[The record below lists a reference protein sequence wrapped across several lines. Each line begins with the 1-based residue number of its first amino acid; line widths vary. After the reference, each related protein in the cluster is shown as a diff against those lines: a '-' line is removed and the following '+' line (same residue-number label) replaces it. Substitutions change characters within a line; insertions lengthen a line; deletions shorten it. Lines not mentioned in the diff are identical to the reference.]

1 MKRTLRLAAGLLAV
15 LAAVCASARPAR
27 AGDAGV
33 SAAPHGP
40 PVKVVVG
47 AYVNRV
53 TQMSLRENH
62 FDVDFYVW
70 FRWTGGD
77 KDFDPLKTFDV
88 ANGAITQRTGEVH
101 EEHKDFRYASCRIDA
116 EITQFF
122 DVSRFPFDDHVLRI
136 EIEDTQSEAEFL
148 EYVAD
153 TANSKVSPEAQVP
166 GWTMGTPTAEVVP
179 HRYGTNY
186 GNVDLETGD
195 ASVYSEYAF
204 SIPLARSGVG
214 YFAKL
219 FFGLFIAVGIALL
232 ALKIKPT
239 DLDPRFGLPV
249 GSIFAAV
256 GSLYVVTSQLPD
268 TNAITLSDRLHILA
282 FAVIFVTLV
291 ESTMSLHRW
300 SGGDDEGSKRL
311 DRLAFRGLTVFYLVG
326 AALAVWLS

>member
-1 MKRTLRLAAGLLAV
+1 MKRSLRLAASVVAV
-15 LAAVCASARPAR
+15 LVAAFVLTFARPAL
-27 AGDAGV
+27 AGDA
-33 SAAPHGP
+33 SAPPAAPI
-40 PVKVVVG
+40 KVVVG

-53 TQMSLRENH
+53 TEMSLRENH
-62 FDVDFYVW
+62 FNVDFYVW

-88 ANGAITQRTGEVH
+88 ANGSITQRTGEVH
-101 EEHKDFRYASCRIDA
+101 EEHKDFHYASCRIDA

-122 DVSRFPFDDHVLRI
+122 DVSRFPFDDHVLSI
-136 EIEDTQSEAEFL
+136 EIEDTQSEAEFV

-153 TANSKVSPEAQVP
+153 TENSSVSPQAQVP
-166 GWTMGTPTAEVVP
+166 GWTIVGPSAVVVP
-179 HRYGTNY
+179 HRYATNY
-186 GNVDLETGD
+186 GNIDLATGN
-195 ASVYSEYAF
+195 ASVYSEFAL
-204 SIPLARSGVG
+204 SIPLKRAGIG

-232 ALKIKPT
+232 ALHIKPT

-268 TNAITLSDRLHILA
+268 TNIITLSDRLHILA

-291 ESTMSLHRW
+291 ESTISLHRW
-300 SGGDDEGSKRL
+300 SAGDEEGSRRM
-311 DRLAFRGLTVFYLVG
+311 DRLTFRGMTAFYVVG
-326 AALAVWLS
+326 AVLAVLVS

>member
-1 MKRTLRLAAGLLAV
+1 MNAAPRLAACVLGA
-15 LAAVCASARPAR
+15 LAAVVALAGPAF
-27 AGDAGV
+27 AQDAA
-33 SAAPHGP
+33 AAPAA

-88 ANGAITQRTGEVH
+88 ANGSITQRTGEVH
-101 EEHKDFRYASCRIDA
+101 EEHKDFHYASCRIDA

-148 EYVAD
+148 TYVAD
-153 TANSKVSPEAQVP
+153 AENSSVSPQAQVP
-166 GWTMGTPTAEVVP
+166 GWTIVGPSAEVVP

-186 GNVDLETGD
+186 GNIDLATGN
-195 ASVYSEYAF
+195 ASVYSEYSL
-204 SIPLARSGVG
+204 SIPLQRSGVG

-232 ALKIKPT
+232 ALHIKPT

-268 TNAITLSDRLHILA
+268 TNVITLSDRLHILG

-291 ESTMSLHRW
+291 ESTVSLHRW
-300 SGGDDEGSKRL
+300 GAGDEAGSRRL
-311 DRLAFRGLTVFYLVG
+311 DRVTFRALTALFVAGTV
-326 AALAVWLS
+326 LAVILS

>member
-1 MKRTLRLAAGLLAV
+1 MNGALRLAACV
-15 LAAVCASARPAR
+15 LAALVAVAALARPAC
-27 AGDAGV
+27 AQDA
-33 SAAPHGP
+33 AAAATAAP

-88 ANGAITQRTGEVH
+88 GNGTITQRTGEVR
-101 EEHKDFRYASCRIDA
+101 EEHKDFHYASCRIDA

-136 EIEDTQSEAEFL
+136 EIEDTQSEAEFV

-153 TANSKVSPEAQVP
+153 AENSSVSPQAQVP
-166 GWTMGTPTAEVVP
+166 GWTIVAPSAEVVP
-179 HRYGTNY
+179 HRYATNY
-186 GNVDLETGD
+186 GNIDLATGN
-195 ASVYSEYAF
+195 ASVYSEYAL
-204 SIPLARSGVG
+204 SIPLRRSGVG

-232 ALKIKPT
+232 ALRIKPT

-268 TNAITLSDRLHILA
+268 TNVITLSDRLHILG

-291 ESTMSLHRW
+291 ESTVSLHRW
-300 SGGDDEGSKRL
+300 GSGDEDGSRRL
-311 DRLAFRGLTVFYLVG
+311 DRLTFRALTAFFVGGTV
-326 AALAVWLS
+326 LAVILS